1 MASETLSTTDIN
13 DNSANNDVEQDITS
27 TTTTTTNNNSV
38 NIPAKPNDYEALFKN
53 LTLKNW

>member
-27 TTTTTTNNNSV
+27 TTTTTNNNSV

>member
-27 TTTTTTNNNSV
+27 TTTTNNNSV